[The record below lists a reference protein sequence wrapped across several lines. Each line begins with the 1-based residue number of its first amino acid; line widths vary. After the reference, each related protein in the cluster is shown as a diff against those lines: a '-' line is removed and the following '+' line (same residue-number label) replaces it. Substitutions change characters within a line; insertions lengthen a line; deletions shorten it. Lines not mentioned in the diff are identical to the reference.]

1 MVVAGTKV
9 DIGAQTASFSTHNQ
23 GNLGVC
29 LEPGYAECNVGTDT
43 LQFRGPV
50 QVALLVEA
58 GLDSITQA
66 TCLPCSAALMS
77 DLTNGVS
84 SPMR

>member
-9 DIGAQTASFSTHNQ
+9 GIGAQTASFPTHNQ

-58 GLDSITQA
+58 GLDFHHA
-66 TCLPCSAALMS
+66 G
-77 DLTNGVS
+77 DLLAMLCGLDE
-84 SPMR
+84 